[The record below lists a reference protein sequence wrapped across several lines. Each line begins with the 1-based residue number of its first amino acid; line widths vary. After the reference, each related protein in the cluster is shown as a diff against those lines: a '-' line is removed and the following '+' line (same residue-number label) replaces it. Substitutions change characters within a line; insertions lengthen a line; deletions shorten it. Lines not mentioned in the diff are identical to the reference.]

1 MDTEEAVERWQEL
14 SRRTMQG
21 MARWR
26 AEHPKANMR
35 EIEQALDERM
45 TKLRAHVLEDAAQW
59 SAMREWSQG
68 KEVPLCPDCQKAL
81 EFRRV
86 KGKRG
91 LQTQG
96 GHSRELEREYGVCP
110 SCGQGFFPP
119 G

>member
-1 MDTEEAVERWQEL
+1 MDAEKAVEHWQEL
-14 SRRTMQG
+14 SHGTMQG

-26 AEHPKANMR
+26 ADHPKASLR
-35 EIEQALDERM
+35 EIEKALDERI
-45 TKLRAHVLEDAAQW
+45 TKLRAQILADAAQW
-59 SAMREWSQG
+59 SEMREWSQG
-68 KEVPLCPDCQKAL
+68 TEVPVCPDCQKAL
-81 EFRRV
+81 EFRL

-96 GHSRELEREYGVCP
+96 GHSIELEREYGICP